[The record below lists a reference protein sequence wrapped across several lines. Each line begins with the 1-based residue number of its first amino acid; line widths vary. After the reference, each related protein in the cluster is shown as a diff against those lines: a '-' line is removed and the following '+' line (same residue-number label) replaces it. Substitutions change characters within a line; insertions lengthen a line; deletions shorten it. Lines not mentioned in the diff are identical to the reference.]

1 MGNLLQENIAV
12 TYYLTA
18 LPFQAANVPD
28 DVGNATTLNADSDEY
43 VATRAGSIVGLSVRH
58 NADLTGGVITWRP
71 TINGTGNT
79 GLTAVTDD
87 DVQQDYATADANVIP
102 FAAGDR
108 LGVDW
113 TKTGTV
119 APTTTDVAI
128 TLEVLYH
135 DVQL

>member
-1 MGNLLQENIAV
+1 MGGVLQENIAV
-12 TYYLTA
+12 TYYLTV

-28 DVGNATTLNADSDEY
+28 DDGNATTLNADSNDY
-43 VATRAGSIVGLSVRH
+43 VATRSGSIVGLSVRH

-71 TINGTGNT
+71 TINGTGST

-87 DVQQDYATADANVIP
+87 DAQQDYATADANVIP
-102 FAAGDR
+102 FVAGDR